1 MWNGWLTSGGRAQ
14 LTEWGRRWVRSEKD
28 LLLPSLTCLFGGVT
42 SGAPSAFNAGTP
54 SRPSHFSPSI
64 SVTFSWA
71 LCVSSSSDRVAGAT
85 SSSPSLDGDKERIS
99 LEEVRRL
106 MRLVNVA
113 SLKTR
118 LGMHGKEVVGYNELL
133 DECQAL
139 GIARNRDEA
148 VEFARVLDEAGV
160 VLHFRDKIYLHPD
173 KVVELVRRAVPIELT
188 AEDDPIRDE
197 LKVLQEKKEE
207 IDVMAHKQVRRILF
221 VGLGLSVSLIML
233 FFRLTFWE
241 FSWDVMEPIAFFV
254 TMTGVVIGYAY
265 FLYTSRDPTYQDLLK
280 RIFLSRQRKLIR
292 RYNFDVD
299 RFMELQKKC
308 QCRFDACTSIKKRIG
323 IDLDLE
329 DAIHDK

>member
-1 MWNGWLTSGGRAQ
+1 MWNRWSMSGCRAGLTA
-14 LTEWGRRWVRSEKD
+14 WRRGCMGSEKD
-28 LLLPSLTCLFGGVT
+28 LLPSMTCLFSGVR
-42 SGAPSAFNAGTP
+42 SGASSALNSGTP
-54 SRPSHFSPSI
+54 LRPSYCLPST
-64 SVTFSWA
+64 SLALSRA
-71 LCVSSSSDRVAGAT
+71 LCFSSSSDRVAGAT
-85 SSSPSLDGDKERIS
+85 CSSPSLDGDKEHMS
-99 LEEVRRL
+99 LEEVKRL
-106 MRLVNVA
+106 MKLVNVE
-113 SLKTR
+113 SLKMR
-118 LGMHGKEVVGYNELL
+118 LGMHGKEAIGYNELL
-133 DECQAL
+133 NECQEL

-148 VEFARVLDEAGV
+148 VEFARALDEAGV

-197 LKVLQEKKEE
+197 LKALQEKKEE
-207 IDVMAHKQVRRILF
+207 IDVMAHKQVRRILY

-254 TMTGVVIGYAY
+254 TTTGVVIGYAY

-292 RYNFDVD
+292 KYNFDVD